1 MGILDFVDSRD
12 IRGHLRSIGYK
23 PSTVEA
29 AYLVWFS
36 KNAPLEQKCEAWREI
51 ARTIPN
57 RAMKATIAGFGGPA
71 IPDFHAFL
79 RLAVNSTCAAIWAPI
94 RSRRLSIPQGRS
106 TKRSAT

>member
-12 IRGHLRSIGYK
+12 IRGHLRSIGYQ

-36 KNAPLEQKCEAWREI
+36 KNTPLEQKCEAWREI

-57 RAMKATIAGFGGPA
+57 FKF
-71 IPDFHAFL
+71 
-79 RLAVNSTCAAIWAPI
+79 
-94 RSRRLSIPQGRS
+94 
-106 TKRSAT
+106 TKIGKHGI